1 MNVLEIWP
9 YNLSVCVCVCVC
21 GEGGGP
27 YNVQWVEYLWTRI
40 PHISLSSTATG
51 HKTD

>member
-9 YNLSVCVCVCVC
+9 YNLCVCVCV
-21 GEGGGP
+21 GGGA